1 MVLKLVKK
9 LADPK
14 FIKNLADDVV
24 KPVSKQTDEALEESF
39 FKIKDDVAS
48 PDKKDYLTLN
58 NDTYKTLRGIP
69 DESLDKKSAE
79 ELFFS
84 GEDNINTIRKNQSSF
99 RKQEKA
105 GNRPFKK
112 EALQLEKEEITPKE
126 FRKVAFED
134 VKNFESLDE
143 LNTFTEVVF
152 SLDKNK
158 RAKGIIGLDKTI
170 PKNVKPIEAGDGVKA
185 RLDIPAY
192 NEFDVYVPQI
202 TY

>member
-14 FIKNLADDVV
+14 LIKKLTDDVV

-170 PKNVKPIEAGDGVKA
+170 PKNVKPIEAGD
-185 RLDIPAY
+185 
-192 NEFDVYVPQI
+192 
-202 TY
+202 